1 MVPHKHYNFL
11 IWCEGQYRGRDE
23 EFLLVSEEW
32 LNTEQ
37 IFNLHFTLLLNR
49 LFFFKKIPVELISV
63 PVKNLQD

>member
-11 IWCEGQYRGRDE
+11 IWCEGQYRGCDE

-32 LNTEQ
+32 LNAEQ

-49 LFFFKKIPVELISV
+49 LLQKIPVGLISV
-63 PVKNLQD
+63 PIKNLQD

>member
-1 MVPHKHYNFL
+1 MAPHKHYNFL

-23 EFLLVSEEW
+23 EFLLVSEER

-49 LFFFKKIPVELISV
+49 LFFFKKSL
-63 PVKNLQD
+63 